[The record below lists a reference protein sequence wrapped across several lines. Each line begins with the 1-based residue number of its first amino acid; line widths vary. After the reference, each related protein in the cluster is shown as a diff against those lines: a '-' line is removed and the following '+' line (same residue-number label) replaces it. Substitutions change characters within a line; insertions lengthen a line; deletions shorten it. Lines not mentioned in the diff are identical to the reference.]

1 MAIGAYHAPTTG
13 LLKLNFK
20 PELLSTY
27 QQFELE
33 IEKSDIDIDYELVTS
48 VARDHEWMDPW
59 EQALLYQISV
69 EKVYLNPSLTLTELA
84 KKMGTNASLLSKVIN
99 SRFGISFNELI
110 NKYRVKEVITLMK
123 DPAYKNLNL
132 LAIAYDAGFNS
143 KSTFNRAFKKSTGA
157 SPKDYL
163 VQ

>member
-1 MAIGAYHAPTTG
+1 
-13 LLKLNFK
+13 
-20 PELLSTY
+20 
-27 QQFELE
+27 
-33 IEKSDIDIDYELVTS
+33 
-48 VARDHEWMDPW
+48 
-59 EQALLYQISV
+59 
-69 EKVYLNPSLTLTELA
+69 LA
-84 KKMGTNASLLSKVIN
+84 KKMSTNASLLSKVIN

-110 NKYRVKEVITLMK
+110 NKYRVEEVITLMK

-157 SPKDYL
+157 SPKDYM